1 MRISALSCG
10 TKRVATPL
18 LFTMGFTTKIMVF
31 LITLFLINSSDAFK
45 RPLFNG
51 SVFGKRTEIEYQN
64 ENIWKKRSE
73 NGITRK
79 CGRKS
84 PVNKWRKMQG
94 HVCEKW
100 RNH

>member
-51 SVFGKRTEIEYQN
+51 SVFGKRTEIE
-64 ENIWKKRSE
+64 